1 MSDDSALSVPE
12 KTRGKE
18 KKKKGEKH
26 TSNRVG
32 GGGGEVVSLLQGE
45 YIIQLYL

>member
-32 GGGGEVVSLLQGE
+32 GGGGGSGRLTPRG
-45 YIIQLYL
+45 IQN

>member
-32 GGGGEVVSLLQGE
+32 GGGGGKWSAYSKGNT
-45 YIIQLYL
+45 